1 MSGSAPGGGVAPGI
15 PGAIPGTFW
24 SPAPGLPGQPP
35 SGTMVI
41 ELDPMD
47 REHQM
52 VEDEM
57 QSTIREHRDNA
68 GNRMSEEDADGRVI
82 AGLSDVKDHI
92 GRPRRANV
100 LMSLFAPLPSPSLL
114 M

>member
-68 GNRMSEEDADGRVI
+68 GNRKSEEDAEFKQHCMQHMQLLYPMDHTSAISFVEKLLKI
-82 AGLSDVKDHI
+82 FVK
-92 GRPRRANV
+92 
-100 LMSLFAPLPSPSLL
+100 
-114 M
+114 

>member
-1 MSGSAPGGGVAPGI
+1 MEKLMSGTAPGGGVAPGI
-15 PGAIPGTFW
+15 PGALPGTFW
-24 SPAPGLPGQPP
+24 CPAPGLPGQPP

-47 REHQM
+47 REFQM

-68 GNRMSEEDADGRVI
+68 GDYGMKWV
-82 AGLSDVKDHI
+82 V
-92 GRPRRANV
+92 
-100 LMSLFAPLPSPSLL
+100 F
-114 M
+114 

>member
-1 MSGSAPGGGVAPGI
+1 MKSLVFERTTHFPYLGMEKLMSGSAPGGGVAPGI
-15 PGAIPGTFW
+15 PGALPGTFW
-24 SPAPGLPGQPP
+24 CPAPGLPGQPP

-47 REHQM
+47 REFQM

-68 GNRMSEEDADGRVI
+68 GNLILLRG
-82 AGLSDVKDHI
+82 SD
-92 GRPRRANV
+92 R
-100 LMSLFAPLPSPSLL
+100 S
-114 M
+114 

>member
-24 SPAPGLPGQPP
+24 APAPGLPGQPP

-68 GNRMSEEDADGRVI
+68 GNGIREREDADGATDCR
-82 AGLSDVKDHI
+82 SYRHRRDH
-92 GRPRRANV
+92 GWRT
-100 LMSLFAPLPSPSLL
+100 F
-114 M
+114 